1 MPRMFTAIEIP
12 EPVRSHLA
20 LIRGPLPDARWIDK
34 DNYHLTLTFVGEVDG
49 RQKRAFADALSL
61 VEAAPFEIAVEGL
74 GVFGGER
81 PRTLYAAIR
90 PDARLDALQRDHDL
104 AARRAGLQPE
114 ARKFTPHVTLARL
127 SGMSAPMMAGFLGT
141 QGRFVLPPF
150 EVSRTV
156 LMSSKPG
163 GGGPYAVEEA
173 FDLGGID
180 YSEEAEAWN
189 ESD

>member
-1 MPRMFTAIEIP
+1 MRLFTAIEIP
-12 EPVRSHLA
+12 EPMRSHLA
-20 LIRGPLPDARWIDK
+20 LIRAPLPDARWVDK

-49 RQKRAFADALSL
+49 HQRRAFADALAMI
-61 VEAAPFEIAVEGL
+61 EAEPFEITIDGL
-74 GVFGGER
+74 GVFGGDR

-90 PDARLDALQRDHDL
+90 PEPRLEMLQRDHDQ
-104 AARRAGLQPE
+104 AARRAGLKPE

-127 SGMSAPMMAGFLGT
+127 SGMSAPMMADVLGA
-141 QGRFVLPPF
+141 QGQLVLPPF
-150 EVSRTV
+150 PVTRAV

-180 YSEEAEAWN
+180 YSEEAEAWD

>member
-1 MPRMFTAIEIP
+1 MPRLFTAIEIP

-49 RQKRAFADALSL
+49 HQRRAFTDALSQI
-61 VEAAPFEIAVEGL
+61 EAAPFEVTVAGL
-74 GVFGGER
+74 GVFGGDR

-90 PDARLDALQRDHDL
+90 PQPRLEALQRDHDL
-104 AARRAGLQPE
+104 AARRAGLHPE
-114 ARKFTPHVTLARL
+114 ARKFTPHITLARL
-127 SGMSAPMMAGFLGT
+127 SGTSAPMMAEYLGA
-141 QGRFVLPPF
+141 QGGFVLEPF
-150 EVSRTV
+150 EVARTV